1 MRARKTIKGMPSTV
15 YFSIIAF
22 GIADMSTLRRTLR
35 LALEVVQNWTG
46 RGALFD
52 HSIRKA

>member
-1 MRARKTIKGMPSTV
+1 MRVSKTIKGMPSTV

-22 GIADMSTLRRTLR
+22 GIADMSTLRKALR
-35 LALEVVQNWTG
+35 LALELVQNCTG